1 MKFLSL
7 VWVIVGHSFA
17 WIQVSY
23 VENVE
28 EYRADL
34 SNSFF
39 STLITNHTLS
49 VANFFLISATLT
61 SYTWFNKTRKCFR
74 ACIRIIHQY
83 NLEKPTWYSCSY
95 WLRFYRHRLIRLWPA
110 YLYSLS
116 VLTFRSSTAM
126 YHSIWSAGDPYVQC
140 IPHWWQNILF
150 INIFGGN
157 ECLGWTWYISVE
169 FIFFAFSPIFLL
181 LLRDKTMYGYVLSF
195 TVIITSSV
203 IVGLQLYVNNYPASP
218 LPWTRTVNYD
228 PSFYKVRFP

>member
-1 MKFLSL
+1 MLIWPEVPLPRVGDRWTFLCMDT
-7 VWVIVGHSFA
+7 GR
-17 WIQVSY
+17 SY

-61 SYTWFNKTRKCFR
+61 SYT
-74 ACIRIIHQY
+74 
-83 NLEKPTWYSCSY
+83 CSY

-116 VLTFRSSTAM
+116 VLTFRSSTAI

-140 IPHWWQNILF
+140 VPHWWQNILF

-157 ECLGWTWYISVE
+157 ECLGWTW
-169 FIFFAFSPIFLL
+169 
-181 LLRDKTMYGYVLSF
+181 
-195 TVIITSSV
+195 
-203 IVGLQLYVNNYPASP
+203 
-218 LPWTRTVNYD
+218 
-228 PSFYKVRFP
+228 